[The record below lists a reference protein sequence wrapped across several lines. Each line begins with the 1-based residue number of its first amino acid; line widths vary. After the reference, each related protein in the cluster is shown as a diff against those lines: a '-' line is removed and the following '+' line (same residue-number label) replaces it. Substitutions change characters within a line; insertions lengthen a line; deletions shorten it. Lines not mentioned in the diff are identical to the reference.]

1 MTNVSFARPS
11 TSIAEIILPETGVLA
26 IDDLDCLADRLER
39 ANDDEALRVLVVRSA
54 ADVFSSGADP
64 TELASIDDLVG
75 LSATVT
81 RFFEALIGCDKI
93 MIAAVDGPCTG
104 LGMTMLLHFDA
115 VLATDAA
122 RFSAPFVELG
132 LVPEAASTLLA
143 VRRFGYLRAFD
154 LFCGGGEIDVAEAMS
169 IGLVGEHVARG
180 ELLATTR
187 ERAIRLARKPPI
199 ALTATRRLL
208 RATEEA
214 RARCRAEI
222 ELFEEC
228 LRSATTRR
236 RLTLVGHR
244 RTTERREAA
253 A

>member
-1 MTNVSFARPS
+1 MTNIAYAHPNP
-11 TSIAEIILPETGVLA
+11 SIAEILLPAHGFLA
-26 IDDLDCLADRLER
+26 VDDLEDLAARFEQAD
-39 ANDDEALRVLVVRSA
+39 ADDALRVLIVRSA
-54 ADVFSSGADP
+54 ADVFSTGIDP
-64 TELASIDDLVG
+64 TELASFDDLAE

-81 RFFEALIGCDKI
+81 RFFEALIDCDKI
-93 MIAAVDGPCTG
+93 MIAAVDGLCTG

-154 LFCGGGEIDVAEAMS
+154 LFCGGGEIDAAEAMS

-180 ELLATTR
+180 ELLAIAR
-187 ERAIRLARKPPI
+187 ERASRLARKPAA
-199 ALTATRRLL
+199 ALAATRRLL
-208 RATEEA
+208 RSTEEA
-214 RARCRAEI
+214 RARCRTEI

-228 LRSATTRR
+228 LRSAATRR
-236 RLTLVGHR
+236 RLALVGHR
-244 RTTERREAA
+244 RTSERREAA

>member
-1 MTNVSFARPS
+1 MTNMSFARPS
-11 TSIAEIILPETGVLA
+11 ASIAEIILPATGVLA

-39 ANDDEALRVLVVRSA
+39 ANADEALRVLVVHSA
-54 ADVFSSGADP
+54 ADLFSSGVDP
-64 TELASIDDLVG
+64 AELAAIDDLAG

-93 MIAAVDGPCTG
+93 LIAAVDGPCTG
-104 LGMTMLLHFDA
+104 LGMTMLLHFDV
-115 VLATDAA
+115 VLATDTA

-154 LFCGGGEIDVAEAMS
+154 LFCGGGEIDAAEAMS

-180 ELLATTR
+180 ELLATAR
-187 ERAIRLARKPPI
+187 ERAIRLARKPAV
-199 ALTATRRLL
+199 ALAATRRLL
-208 RATEEA
+208 RSTEEA
-214 RARCRAEI
+214 RARCRTEI